1 MPSTV
6 TVTGTVGPGFTAT
19 ALALTEVTEFRID
32 TEKEMLYVTSNGVI
46 KEFYIGA
53 ATTIT
58 CTVVGNTYTL
68 TIS

>member
-19 ALALTEVTEFRID
+19 ALVITLVSEFRID
-32 TEKEMLYVTSNGVI
+32 CDKEMLYVTANGVI
-46 KEFYIGA
+46 KEFYIGV

-58 CTVVGNTYTL
+58 CTVTGNTYTL